1 MLKYDWSNLPS
12 MKEVDEQENPL
23 AVAHFTMPL
32 LGDWYVVAGEVLD
45 NGEVLFFGL
54 ADLDYK
60 ELGTFVF
67 SEFVENDI
75 MLDVCW
81 IPKGVY
87 DIYPDFDLRR

>member
-1 MLKYDWSNLPS
+1 MLRYDWSSLPS
-12 MKEVDEQENPL
+12 LDEVDKQENPL

-32 LGDWYVVAGEVLD
+32 LGDWFVIAGEVLED
-45 NGEVLFFGL
+45 GNVLFFGL
-54 ADLDYK
+54 AYVAYK
-60 ELGTFVF
+60 ELGHFDLR
-67 SEFVENDI
+67 EFEENDI